1 MSNIAFI
8 PLQFTQVSFSRL
20 PKLYRKLKISFY
32 FHTVY
37 KGIFLLALIDLYILL
52 DFFQLL
58 FFHLSGLSKKLLVKF
73 SNLEATLKA
82 WP

>member
-8 PLQFTQVSFSRL
+8 PLLFTQVSFSHL
-20 PKLYRKLKISFY
+20 PKPYRKLKISFY

-37 KGIFLLALIDLYILL
+37 TGILLLVLIDLYILL

-58 FFHLSGLSKKLLVKF
+58 FFYLPGLSKKLLVKF
-73 SNLEATLKA
+73 SNLEVALMA